1 MSKNN
6 LTSPTPFMIA
16 ETEGNIGWMIFNNPD
31 RHNAVKVEMWEAIPR
46 ILDQFE
52 SDDTVKVVVLKG
64 SGEKAFISGADI
76 SEFEQVRASEAA
88 TKHYEDIAD
97 GASDRLYACTK
108 PTIAMIRGY
117 CIGGGAGIAVS
128 CDLRIATDASKFGIP
143 AAKLSVGYRHGGI
156 QKLVDLVGPS
166 AAKDIFFTARQ
177 IPAPEA
183 LTMGLINKM
192 VPNDKLETTVEEYCE
207 AICANAPLT
216 ITAVKQIIAQIVKP
230 GTLDQDFCEQ
240 LVEDCFNSEDYIEG
254 RRAFMEKRKPVFKGL

>member
-1 MSKNN
+1 MPKQR
-6 LTSPTPFMIA
+6 LTSPTPFMVA
-16 ETEGNIGWMIFNNPD
+16 EIDGNIGWMIFNNPD
-31 RHNAVKVEMWEAIPR
+31 KHNAVKVEMWEAIPQL
-46 ILDQFE
+46 LDQFE
-52 SDDTVKVVVLKG
+52 ADDSVKVVVLKG

-76 SEFEQVRASEAA
+76 SEFEQVRASQAA

-97 GASDRLYACTK
+97 GASDRLYACDK

-128 CDLRIATDASKFGIP
+128 CDLRIATETSKFGIP

-183 LTMGLINKM
+183 LNMGLINKM
-192 VPNDKLETTVEEYCE
+192 VPNDELEVTIEEYCRW
-207 AICANAPLT
+207 ICANAPLT
-216 ITAVKQIIAQIVKP
+216 ITAVKQIIEQIVKP
-230 GTLDQDFCEQ
+230 GPLDQNLCEQ
-240 LVEDCFNSEDYIEG
+240 LVENCFNSKDYIEG
-254 RRAFMEKRKPVFKGL
+254 RRAFMEKRKPIFKGH

>member
-1 MSKNN
+1 MSKKRIA
-6 LTSPTPFMIA
+6 SPTPFMIA
-16 ETEGNIGWMIFNNPD
+16 ETDGNIGWMIFNNPD
-31 RHNAVKVEMWEAIPR
+31 KHNAVKVEMWEAIPQ

-52 SDDTVKVVVLKG
+52 ADNTVKVVVLKG

-76 SEFEQVRASEAA
+76 SEFEQVRAS
-88 TKHYEDIAD
+88 
-97 GASDRLYACTK
+97 ACTK

-156 QKLVDLVGPS
+156 RKLVDLVGPS

-192 VPNDKLETTVEEYCE
+192 VPNDKLEATVEEYCK

-216 ITAVKQIIAQIVKP
+216 ITAVKQIIEQIVKP
-230 GTLDQDFCEQ
+230 GSLDQDFCEQ
-240 LVEDCFNSEDYIEG
+240 LVENCFNSQDYIEG
-254 RRAFMEKRKPVFKGL
+254 RRAFMEKRKPVFKGF

>member
-1 MSKNN
+1 MPKQR
-6 LTSPTPFMIA
+6 LTSPTPFMVA
-16 ETEGNIGWMIFNNPD
+16 EIDGNIGWMIFNNPD
-31 RHNAVKVEMWEAIPR
+31 KHNAVKVEMWEAIPK

-52 SDDTVKVVVLKG
+52 ADDSVKVVVLKG

-76 SEFEQVRASEAA
+76 SEFEQVRASQAA

-97 GASDRLYACTK
+97 GASDRLYACDK

-128 CDLRIATDASKFGIP
+128 CDLRIATETSKFGIP

-183 LTMGLINKM
+183 LNMGLINKM
-192 VPNDKLETTVEEYCE
+192 VPNDELEVTIEEYCRW
-207 AICANAPLT
+207 ICANAPLT
-216 ITAVKQIIAQIVKP
+216 ITAVKQTIEQIVKP
-230 GTLDQDFCEQ
+230 EPLDQNLCEQ
-240 LVEDCFNSEDYIEG
+240 LVENCFNSKDYIEG
-254 RRAFMEKRKPVFKGL
+254 RRAFMEKRKPVFKGH